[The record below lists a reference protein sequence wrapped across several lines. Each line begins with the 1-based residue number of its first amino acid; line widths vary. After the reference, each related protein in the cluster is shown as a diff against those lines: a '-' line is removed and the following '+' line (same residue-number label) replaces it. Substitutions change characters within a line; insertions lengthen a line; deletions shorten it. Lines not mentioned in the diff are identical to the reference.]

1 MLQKAFAVLLALL
14 MLFALVPTAFA
25 EDEIT
30 IVDTAEEAEEAETIV
45 LAGANTAVTI
55 TVQPED
61 AEVPEGGTA
70 VFHVEAA
77 AGSGETIGYRWQYYN
92 PGMGYWQ
99 NSGTDS
105 GEKTDTYR
113 IRAAGY
119 RNGYRYRCL
128 ILVDGLVCETSRE
141 ALLTVYVDP
150 DRPAITAPA
159 DSTTVS
165 ADLNDTVTFA
175 VSATGRDLRYQWQFS
190 PRGSNEW
197 SKCSGE
203 SAGTAELRVEAKK
216 YRNYYRYRCK
226 VYNDIASV
234 YSPEFVLTINGL
246 PNPPSVRTETD
257 SVSVSLGLTTSVKVK
272 ASGRDLHYQWYWRT
286 GEGTSWNLCTGENNQ
301 QDYYAVKAL
310 RYRNGYQY
318 RCKVWNDGGTVY
330 SKPITLIVIIP
341 ELPQITRQPQSH
353 TQIKGKNAY
362 FIVEA
367 EGDSLFFQWQ
377 YRTGSSGSWSNCS
390 GSSATSS
397 VKLITAY
404 AYRDGYQYRARVY
417 NGAGAVY
424 SAPVTLSVV
433 DAGPIVITRQ
443 PESVTLDKWGVVSLR
458 VEADCAEDY
467 RWYCRA
473 PGGDWELAATGY
485 PVFISVPCNHYEYVC
500 LLVQGETQLYS
511 DVVTVSWPDG

>member
-1 MLQKAFAVLLALL
+1 MLKKLLSALLALM
-14 MLFALVPTAFA
+14 MLLALVPAAFA
-25 EDEIT
+25 ESEIT
-30 IVDTAEEAEEAETIV
+30 LIDPVGETEDPELID
-45 LAGANTAVTI
+45 LAAPNAAVTI

-61 AEVPEGGTA
+61 AEVLQGGTA
-70 VFHVEAA
+70 VFHVEAEA
-77 AGSGETIGYRWQYYN
+77 DGGEQIGYRWQFYC
-92 PGMGYWQ
+92 PDLGYWQ
-99 NSGTDS
+99 DSGTDT

-113 IRAAGY
+113 VRAAGY

-150 DRPAITAPA
+150 DRPAITGPA

-203 SAGTAELRVEAKK
+203 SAGTAALRVEAKK

-226 VYNDIASV
+226 VYNDIGSV

-286 GEGTSWNLCTGENNQ
+286 GEGASWNLCTGENNQ
-301 QDYYAVKAL
+301 QEYYAVKAL

-341 ELPQITRQPQSH
+341 EPPQITRQPQSH
-353 TQIKGKNAY
+353 TQIRGKNAY

-367 EGDSLFFQWQ
+367 AGDSLYIQWQ
-377 YRTGSSGSWSNCS
+377 YRTSGSGSWSNCS
-390 GSSATSS
+390 GSSAASS

-404 AYRDGYQYRARVY
+404 AYRDGYQYRAKVY

-424 SAPVTLSVV
+424 SEPATLRVV

-443 PESVTLDKWGVVSLR
+443 PESVELSKWGCVSLC

-467 RWYCRA
+467 RWYTRA

-485 PVFISVPCNHYEYVC
+485 PIIISLPCNHYEYVC